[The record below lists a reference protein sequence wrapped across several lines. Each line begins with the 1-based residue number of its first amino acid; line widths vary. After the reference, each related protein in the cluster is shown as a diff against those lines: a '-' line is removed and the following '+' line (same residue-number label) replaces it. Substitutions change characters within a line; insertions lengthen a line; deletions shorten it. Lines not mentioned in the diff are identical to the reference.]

1 MREGDTEQM
10 YKIQELATTGW
21 EDILHEDQT
30 VKRYT
35 KEECNE
41 RLRMYV
47 DGGITPSRLRA
58 VRD

>member
-1 MREGDTEQM
+1 MKEGDNEQM
-10 YKIQELATTGW
+10 FKIQELATTGW

-41 RLRMYV
+41 RLRM
-47 DGGITPSRLRA
+47 
-58 VRD
+58 

>member
-1 MREGDTEQM
+1 MKEGDNEQM

-47 DGGITPSRLRA
+47 DGVITPSRLRA

>member
-1 MREGDTEQM
+1 MKEGDNEQM
-10 YKIQELATTGW
+10 FKIQELATTGW

-47 DGGITPSRLRA
+47 DGGITAGSTRK
-58 VRD
+58 